1 MAVDAIPVTSVLVAR
16 FAVGVDGKGNPVFR
30 TRRWS
35 NVKPEAADQAVYDA
49 ALALAGLQVHPLN
62 AVQRQVTSELV
73 EA

>member
-1 MAVDAIPVTSVLVAR
+1 MAVNATPVAGVLIAR
-16 FAVGVDGKGNPVFR
+16 FAVGLDAQGNPVFR
-30 TRRWS
+30 NRRWS
-35 NVKPEAADQAVYDA
+35 GVKPEAADQNVYDA

>member
-1 MAVDAIPVTSVLVAR
+1 MDKDFPALGHS
-16 FAVGVDGKGNPVFR
+16 
-30 TRRWS
+30 RRWS
-35 NVKPEAADQAVYDA
+35 NVKPDAADQNVYDA